1 MANILSHWLPEF
13 GLDLVAI
20 SDHIDRAIDNG
31 LSAHF
36 RYLEYIALVQFEE
49 SNSVHPL
56 LLQDLRRFQI
66 VLLLLPPVQRANWK
80 NSKKNSITINQGIK
94 KKICSSENP

>member
-1 MANILSHWLPEF
+1 MANILRRLLPEF

-20 SDHIDRAIDNG
+20 SVHIDRAVDNG
-31 LSAHF
+31 LSDRF

-56 LLQDLRRFQI
+56 LLQDLRHFRI
-66 VLLLLPPVQRANWK
+66 VLLLLPPVQRA
-80 NSKKNSITINQGIK
+80 
-94 KKICSSENP
+94 E